1 MLSANGTFCLYRLQ
15 TVRGVENPSSKW
27 SVFYRIARWL
37 WVRRMGLINPI
48 HSLYLFTMIVFLNG
62 VFERMSPAVVWMNVK
77 DTGYEV
83 NISLNTFA
91 SIQHMKEGRL
101 YTHLQIKEDAHT
113 LFGFVE
119 KSERE
124 IFKMLLSVSGIGAS
138 IARTMLS
145 SLDPKQIT
153 NAIASGDVI
162 TVQSIK
168 GIGSKTAQRV
178 ILDLK
183 DKVLKLYD
191 LDEVSM
197 FQNNTNRDE
206 ALSALEVLGFVR
218 KASEKLVEKIIK
230 ESPDSSV
237 EYIIKQ
243 ALKNL

>member
-1 MLSANGTFCLYRLQ
+1 MIAHLQ
-15 TVRGVENPSSKW
+15 GKLVEKSPTHIIIDCGGV
-27 SVFYRIARWL
+27 
-37 WVRRMGLINPI
+37 
-48 HSLYLFTMIVFLNG
+48 
-62 VFERMSPAVVWMNVK
+62 
-77 DTGYEV
+77 GYHV
-83 NISLNTFA
+83 NISLHTYSLLPNTDF
-91 SIQHMKEGRL
+91 IKV

-153 NAIASGDVI
+153 NAIASGDVQTI
-162 TVQSIK
+162 QSIK

-197 FQNNTNRDE
+197 SQSNTNRDE
-206 ALSALEVLGFVR
+206 ALSALEVLGFLR
-218 KASEKLVEKIIK
+218 KSSERVVEKIVK
-230 ESPDSSV
+230 EDPEASV
-237 EYIIKQ
+237 ESIIKK

>member
-1 MLSANGTFCLYRLQ
+1 MIAHLQ
-15 TVRGVENPSSKW
+15 GKLVEKTPTHVIIDCGGV
-27 SVFYRIARWL
+27 
-37 WVRRMGLINPI
+37 
-48 HSLYLFTMIVFLNG
+48 
-62 VFERMSPAVVWMNVK
+62 
-77 DTGYEV
+77 GYHV
-83 NISLNTFA
+83 NISLHTYSLLPNTDF
-91 SIQHMKEGRL
+91 IKL
-101 YTHLQIKEDAHT
+101 FTHLQIKEDSHT

-153 NAIASGDVI
+153 NAIASGDVVTI
-162 TVQSIK
+162 QSIK

-183 DKVLKLYD
+183 DKIVKLYD

-197 FQNNTNRDE
+197 SQSNTNRDE

-218 KASEKLVEKIIK
+218 KASEKIIEKIVK
-230 ESPDSSV
+230 EDPEASV
-237 EYIIKQ
+237 ETIIKK